1 MKRLFALMAVA
12 GLVVAGCTDNST
24 VPTQATAPGTPNLM
38 EVQTGQ
44 SHIHIMP
51 TKANANGVDNQAQGG
66 AHGPPSGGGGGGGKK
81 TDNGI
86 YYHGGPIIPSEHVVA
101 IYWAGSTI
109 YNGGPAAN
117 TSGNGS
123 QDGSLV
129 GYFLSNLGGSPY
141 YNINT
146 TYYDGSGVY
155 VANNLSY
162 TGFWATSA
170 NAPTSGQSVS
180 DASIQSEIASGFTSG
195 ALTYDASTVY
205 AVFSGSGVNLGG
217 GFGSSYCAY
226 HGNFTWNGNDV
237 KYAVMPYNY
246 DYPSGCSALNGSPNN
261 DYAADAEVNTLAHE
275 LEEANTDPD
284 LNAWYDHRG
293 YENADKCA
301 WKFGSTYTTSNGA
314 VANIQVGA
322 KDFLVQQNWVDANG
336 GGCALSY

>member
-1 MKRLFALMAVA
+1 MKRWFAALAVA
-12 GLVVAGCTDNST
+12 GLVVAGCTDNSA
-24 VPTQATAPGTPNLM
+24 VPTQATAPGTPNFM
-38 EVQTGQ
+38 DVQTGQ

-51 TKANANGVDNQAQGG
+51 TKANAYGLDNQAKGS
-66 AHGPPSGGGGGGGKK
+66 HGKPGGGGGGK
-81 TDNGI
+81 TNTGI

-101 IYWAGSTI
+101 IYWASSTI
-109 YNGGPAAN
+109 YGGGPTPNTTGSAA
-117 TSGNGS
+117 

-146 TYYDGSGVY
+146 TYYDGSNVH
-155 VANNLSY
+155 VANDLSY
-162 TGFWATSA
+162 AGFWATSA
-170 NAPTSGQSVS
+170 NAPTSGQTVS
-180 DASIQSEIASGFTSG
+180 DGAIQTQIASGFASG

-205 AVFSGSGVNLGG
+205 AVFGGPGVNLGG

-226 HGNFTWNGNDV
+226 HGNFSWNGHDV
-237 KYAVMPYNY
+237 KYAVMPHNY
-246 DYPSGCSALNGSPNN
+246 DYPSGCSALSGSPNN

-284 LNAWYDHRG
+284 LNAWYDRRG

-314 VANIQVGA
+314 VANIQVGS
-322 KDFLVQQNWVDANG
+322 KDFLVQQNWVNAG
-336 GGCALSY
+336 SGGCLLSY